1 MSTAND
7 RTAIFKHTAYSME
20 AVFLETFSIGY
31 ILIDGI
37 CRYVLGDVTME
48 SGVKVRDRR
57 GVLQI

>member
-1 MSTAND
+1 
-7 RTAIFKHTAYSME
+7 ME